1 MNAHLVGQKFQ
12 SYGYNFT
19 VNKKYVES
27 EDMH

>member
-1 MNAHLVGQKFQ
+1 MNAHFVGKKFLVLGL
-12 SYGYNFT
+12 NFT